1 MLYIDGGAVCSRL
14 MAKYK
19 DSEPMCLLRL
29 WMVVAVM
36 LLARSV
42 VAAPTAEE
50 ISRAIE
56 DLSDV
61 EFEKRQS
68 ATELLWQA
76 GDAAA
81 EVLEQAAKSTDPEVR
96 TRASALVK
104 KLRLGIRPDTPREV
118 LLLIDQFRYAQAPE
132 QRRQA
137 LAELQAKER
146 WQTVLALIRGE
157 QNPQERHNLATAV
170 AGQAGKIV
178 GPLVEKG
185 DLAQAEEVLELVSTV
200 ETGVPQLT
208 AFLLLTGRIDKQI
221 ATLRERVSDKSNVE
235 AATRLAYLLRAKG
248 DLSGAIEAAAKT
260 DDFVLRINLLSE
272 AERWSE
278 AAPLAE
284 EFFRRNASRLEG
296 LAFAT
301 TFYRLAGNEAE
312 HQRTLDAL
320 LKTAN
325 IERLKEIAANKP
337 ADPFGPGT
345 NLAVSHFLTAAK
357 TLLVNERIDEALEIL
372 RKVNPPFAQ
381 LLYWQ
386 QHRHRE
392 ALEFVQVNAD
402 TKLDR
407 AWLDQ
412 LPTPL
417 SSTSVHPDYR
427 VLMGAQVARQL
438 RELGRKEQAEQIW
451 KMLRDLEPQG
461 NDRGRRLSLLSMYA
475 SQLGRHDEATRLGA
489 DAIKA
494 GVAPAVIFSALARRE
509 APQAL
514 IWHERLLA
522 IDPQIDRAKAI
533 AIAISLVTPNPR
545 RGAPPESWK
554 EMVNSVRDSVQK
566 LEPRQRAE
574 RLIVLGQTCKIRG
587 DLDLA
592 RIMFDEA
599 AAAFPAGSTQVGILL
614 AEEGDWAGAAKH
626 FATAAK
632 ANASDA
638 MASFLLGQAQA
649 RTGDTSGSE
658 KQLLQ
663 ANLAML
669 APEMRFAV
677 ASAVQNA
684 SLKPD
689 VIRQHE
695 LTCRTALPDS
705 QITVNAGQALGNLL
719 SLDEPRRAARHW
731 QHMLLHGLNSS
742 ANFNEAEA
750 YPALANLLHKAV
762 ARAAM
767 AEGKPEEV
775 AAELARCERIL
786 PADIRAVVD
795 LVPLLRQ
802 KGMPQI
808 ADGLFE
814 RAMVTHRKVLEEFP
828 DSATYL
834 NNAAWVCA
842 RAQRELD
849 EGLKLAK
856 QAVELMPE
864 EAAYHDTLAEVHFQ
878 RGDRE
883 AAVAAAQKCLEI
895 APANKMFAAR
905 LTHFRDDELKT
916 LDGNAD

>member
-1 MLYIDGGAVCSRL
+1 
-14 MAKYK
+14 
-19 DSEPMCLLRL
+19 MCWLRL
-29 WMVVAVM
+29 GMVAAVV
-36 LLARSV
+36 LLARV
-42 VAAPTAEE
+42 AIAAPTAEE

-56 DLSDV
+56 DLSDA

-96 TRASALVK
+96 TRAAALVK

-157 QNPQERHNLATAV
+157 QNPQERRNLATAV

-185 DLAQAEEVLELVSTV
+185 DLAQAEEVLELVATV

-221 ATLRERVSDKSNVE
+221 ATLRERVADKSNVE

-248 DLSGAIEAAAKT
+248 DLSGAIEAAART
-260 DDFVLRINLLSE
+260 EDFVLRINLLAE
-272 AERWSE
+272 AGRWSE

-284 EFFRRNASRLEG
+284 EFHRRNASRLEG

-320 LKTAN
+320 LKAAN
-325 IERLKEIAANKP
+325 IERLKEIAPNRP
-337 ADPFGPGT
+337 ADPFGPGA
-345 NLAVSHFLTAAK
+345 NLAVNHFLTAAK
-357 TLLVNERIDEALEIL
+357 TLLINERMDEALEIL
-372 RKVNPPFAQ
+372 RKINPPFA
-381 LLYWQ
+381 LLVYWQ

-392 ALEFVQVNAD
+392 ALEFVQVAAD

-407 AWLDQ
+407 MWLEN

-417 SSTSVHPDYR
+417 SSPAVHPDYR
-427 VLMGAQVARQL
+427 VLLAAQVARQL
-438 RELGRKEQAEQIW
+438 RELGRKEQVEQIW
-451 KMLRDLEPQG
+451 KTLRELETQG

-494 GVAPAVIFSALARRE
+494 GIAPAVIFSALARRE
-509 APQAL
+509 APQAM
-514 IWHERLLA
+514 IWHERLLV

-545 RGAPPESWK
+545 RGGPPESWR

-566 LEPRQRAE
+566 LEPRQKAE
-574 RLIVLGQTCKIRG
+574 RLIVLGQTCKARG

-599 AAAFPAGSTQVGILL
+599 AAAYPAGSTQVGNLL
-614 AEEGDWAGAAKH
+614 ADEGDWAGAAKH
-626 FATAAK
+626 YAAAVK
-632 ANASDA
+632 GNSSDA
-638 MASFLLGQAQA
+638 LAGFLLGQAQL
-649 RTGDTSGSE
+649 RTGEESASE

-669 APEMRFAV
+669 APEMRYAV
-677 ASAVQNA
+677 ARAVQNA
-684 SLKPD
+684 SLKPE

-705 QITVNAGQALGNLL
+705 QIIVNAGQELGNLL
-719 SLDEPRRAARHW
+719 SADQPREAARHW
-731 QHMLLHGLNSS
+731 QHLLLHGLNSS

-750 YPALANLLHKAV
+750 YPALANLMHKGV
-762 ARAAM
+762 ARGAM

-775 AAELARCERIL
+775 AAELARCARIM
-786 PADIRAVVD
+786 PADIQAVVD

-814 RAMVTHRKVLEEFP
+814 RAMAKHRQVLEEFP
-828 DSATYL
+828 ESATYL

-849 EGLKLAK
+849 EALKLANK
-856 QAVELMPE
+856 AVELMPD
-864 EAAYHDTLAEVHFQ
+864 EAAYQDTLAEVHFQ

-895 APANKMFAAR
+895 APANTMFAKR
-905 LTHFRDDELKT
+905 LAHFRDDELKT
-916 LDGNAD
+916 LDGDVE